1 MSNAYCILVA
11 IDLKPGTE
19 RLLAEAGRYA
29 KALDAIVSIVHVADP
44 DPDFASYIKGA
55 PETKTGAPEAPDY
68 DHILRD
74 DRARQFR
81 LDHQQVHALA
91 EKMRGTGIRVGQA
104 LTVQGSTLETI
115 LEEARKL
122 DTDLLIL
129 GSHQHG
135 ALYRAWYGDVAV
147 DAAKQAPCAVLV
159 VPILPDAN
167 PA

>member
-1 MSNAYCILVA
+1 MKLAAAVA
-11 IDLKPGTE
+11 V
-19 RLLAEAGRYA
+19 RLRGLS
-29 KALDAIVSIVHVADP
+29 DTMAD
-44 DPDFASYIKGA
+44 
-55 PETKTGAPEAPDY
+55 
-68 DHILRD
+68 
-74 DRARQFR
+74 
-81 LDHQQVHALA
+81 
-91 EKMRGTGIRVGQA
+91 IRVGQT
-104 LTVQGSTLETI
+104 LTVQGPTLETI

-159 VPILPDAN
+159 VPILPDVK